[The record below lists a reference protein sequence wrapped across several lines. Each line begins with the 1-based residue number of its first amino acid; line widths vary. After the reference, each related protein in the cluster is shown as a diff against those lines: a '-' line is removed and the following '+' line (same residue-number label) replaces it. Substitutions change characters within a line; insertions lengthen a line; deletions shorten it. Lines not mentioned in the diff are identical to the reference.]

1 MKKLLLAAIVV
12 LLASVTADAQSC
24 AKCYTTIQG
33 SMFCGLTS
41 YNGAQTCVAT
51 QGYICTLTGACQG
64 TDGEECQHV
73 CVHYRWTDGSRALP
87 EKAPYVVAKVEII
100 APERT
105 KS

>member
-1 MKKLLLAAIVV
+1 MKKLLLASIVV
-12 LLASVTADAQSC
+12 ILWSVTVNAQSC
-24 AKCYTTIQG
+24 AKCYSTIQG
-33 SMFCGLTS
+33 DLFCGLTTH
-41 YNGAQTCVAT
+41 NGYQNCVAT

-64 TDGEECQHV
+64 IDGAECQHV
-73 CVHYRWTDGSRALP
+73 CVQYRWTDGSRVLP